1 MIAAGSW
8 NGNIRIWSKDGTKSQ
23 VNFPSRNSN
32 QNKISLSPDGK
43 IIAIKSNDDSIEL
56 WDWRS
61 GKKIKTLATYYKD
74 THNIAFSPDTKKLAI
89 GRTQHTEIW
98 DLESASKTSILKN
111 SEIGF
116 TRPIRF
122 FNNEV
127 KIAIVNQEIVSIWDY
142 ENNTKIMSLNC
153 SNNITAIAISPN
165 DKLIAASS
173 MDKTIKIWNLETGNL
188 VHSFINPSNAISISF
203 SKSNHKICAGFEDKM
218 IKVWDL
224 LEERKVI
231 QFTTPTKL
239 ELYEINFQENENQIT
254 TGSLWNNTLNS
265 WDISAETII
274 GKWKNEGYWAAL
286 DSKQLKD
293 YGLYNLLIIRP
304 ENESILI
311 GTKETWQ
318 IKAFAD
324 LDALQAQGSN
334 ILTRVEPI
342 YSRAE
347 RLYSAALNL
356 KDEELIRMDY
366 AVMLRNW
373 AEVYESNGMEEK
385 AEEKRKK
392 ADSLWKE
399 K

>member
-1 MIAAGSW
+1 M
-8 NGNIRIWSKDGTKSQ
+8 
-23 VNFPSRNSN
+23 
-32 QNKISLSPDGK
+32 
-43 IIAIKSNDDSIEL
+43 
-56 WDWRS
+56 
-61 GKKIKTLATYYKD
+61 
-74 THNIAFSPDTKKLAI
+74 
-89 GRTQHTEIW
+89 
-98 DLESASKTSILKN
+98 
-111 SEIGF
+111 
-116 TRPIRF
+116 
-122 FNNEV
+122 
-127 KIAIVNQEIVSIWDY
+127 
-142 ENNTKIMSLNC
+142 
-153 SNNITAIAISPN
+153 
-165 DKLIAASS
+165 
-173 MDKTIKIWNLETGNL
+173 
-188 VHSFINPSNAISISF
+188 
-203 SKSNHKICAGFEDKM
+203 
-218 IKVWDL
+218 
-224 LEERKVI
+224 
-231 QFTTPTKL
+231 
-239 ELYEINFQENENQIT
+239 
-254 TGSLWNNTLNS
+254 
-265 WDISAETII
+265 
-274 GKWKNEGYWAAL
+274 
-286 DSKQLKD
+286 
-293 YGLYNLLIIRP
+293 IIRP